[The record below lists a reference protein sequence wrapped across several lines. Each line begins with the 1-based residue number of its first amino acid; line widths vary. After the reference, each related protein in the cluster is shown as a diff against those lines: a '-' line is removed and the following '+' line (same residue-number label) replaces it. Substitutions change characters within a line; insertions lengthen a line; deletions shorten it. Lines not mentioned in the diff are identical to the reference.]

1 MYPLPTQSLP
11 HIDPLSH
18 PSSPLPAAFL
28 SSSSRLRDVSDEQV
42 ICEPIAPETRKIH
55 YLALDTN
62 ILISY
67 LNTVRTLHT
76 LLSASVD
83 RLGLLI
89 LIPIKVI
96 QEIDDL
102 KHSRKLPYPDSP
114 VHIGHLA
121 RLANTWLLETYRIRR
136 EGGLSAV
143 RCQSLKER
151 YDRSIIGEKGDD
163 DILDCCMYFDQ
174 HGARVV
180 LWTNDKNLSLKAETN
195 NIRTLGGHSLSLS
208 ALLKDS
214 GADLPSELLEQAA
227 ALDGDAQKLV
237 ESPETHKGNSDIHM
251 NDANHMIES
260 SHNFDKLSSSI
271 FVHSSNDKPKFFADL
286 PPIFS
291 QGSRKINQVHTSP
304 QADTGQRR
312 YPLLSDPG
320 QDDDIEMDKEPLLYC
335 TVSPPRVTH
344 SASSTRHAS
353 PIHAELP
360 SHRRI
365 ARRPSSLMLSSLRIS
380 LLSPTL
386 TLISHPSYAPHISSS
401 PPPSTLPTASILS
414 TLLSSLASLDSCL
427 SSQSYPIEHP
437 LRLSLMRGTIAAK
450 TIQKYIEYHESPQTN
465 AGTRRIK
472 TNDMFVA
479 VNNLRDT
486 LKDLDVHMGE
496 MEVLDDFKG
505 YD

>member
-1 MYPLPTQSLP
+1 M
-11 HIDPLSH
+11 
-18 PSSPLPAAFL
+18 
-28 SSSSRLRDVSDEQV
+28 
-42 ICEPIAPETRKIH
+42 
-55 YLALDTN
+55 
-62 ILISY
+62 
-67 LNTVRTLHT
+67 
-76 LLSASVD
+76 
-83 RLGLLI
+83 
-89 LIPIKVI
+89 
-96 QEIDDL
+96 
-102 KHSRKLPYPDSP
+102 
-114 VHIGHLA
+114 
-121 RLANTWLLETYRIRR
+121 
-136 EGGLSAV
+136 
-143 RCQSLKER
+143 
-151 YDRSIIGEKGDD
+151 
-163 DILDCCMYFDQ
+163 
-174 HGARVV
+174 
-180 LWTNDKNLSLKAETN
+180 
-195 NIRTLGGHSLSLS
+195 GGHSLSLS

-251 NDANHMIES
+251 NDANHMVYTTTALSLQKLILNAIPQIES

-386 TLISHPSYAPHISSS
+386 ILISHPSYAPHISSS

>member
-1 MYPLPTQSLP
+1 MVYTTTALSL
-11 HIDPLSH
+11 
-18 PSSPLPAAFL
+18 
-28 SSSSRLRDVSDEQV
+28 Q
-42 ICEPIAPETRKIH
+42 K
-55 YLALDTN
+55 
-62 ILISY
+62 
-67 LNTVRTLHT
+67 
-76 LLSASVD
+76 
-83 RLGLLI
+83 LI
-89 LIPIKVI
+89 LNAIP
-96 QEIDDL
+96 Q
-102 KHSRKLPYPDSP
+102 
-114 VHIGHLA
+114 
-121 RLANTWLLETYRIRR
+121 
-136 EGGLSAV
+136 
-143 RCQSLKER
+143 
-151 YDRSIIGEKGDD
+151 
-163 DILDCCMYFDQ
+163 
-174 HGARVV
+174 
-180 LWTNDKNLSLKAETN
+180 
-195 NIRTLGGHSLSLS
+195 
-208 ALLKDS
+208 
-214 GADLPSELLEQAA
+214 
-227 ALDGDAQKLV
+227 
-237 ESPETHKGNSDIHM
+237 
-251 NDANHMIES
+251 IES

-505 YD
+505 YDWFLFCMISYINAYSQDRAARREQ